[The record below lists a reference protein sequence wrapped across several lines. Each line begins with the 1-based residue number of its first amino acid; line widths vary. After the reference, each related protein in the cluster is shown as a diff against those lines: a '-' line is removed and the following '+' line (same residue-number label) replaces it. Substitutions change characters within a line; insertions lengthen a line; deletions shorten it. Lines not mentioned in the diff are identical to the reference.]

1 MIQGVEEGI
10 EDCAQ
15 VTVYKRGRLCR
26 LEPVTFIL
34 LEKSFFK
41 DQLGEFLTNIK
52 FWASSPETGFNLV
65 ELDPGICILKV
76 AL

>member
-1 MIQGVEEGI
+1 MCTTNSVQARKGAEG
-10 EDCAQ
+10 
-15 VTVYKRGRLCR
+15 GRLCR